1 MSNIL
6 LLEKALAESN
16 EASKLKFAE
25 EVLRIN
31 GESKLFVP
39 MEEAESLYLSVDK
52 EISTSVPKNA

>member
-6 LLEKALAESN
+6 VLEKALAESN

-31 GESKLFVP
+31 GVK
-39 MEEAESLYLSVDK
+39 
-52 EISTSVPKNA
+52 